1 MARTAEMRMIELA
14 VLKNDID
21 FVIEYLGKKENFQLI
36 NLSDKNGFTENTAE
50 MNAQNSVLTELKK
63 ICSDFSIKIEK
74 SSLQN
79 VELPAEKDFKE
90 SENII
95 CEYNQLVE
103 KIKLSDDK
111 FASEQKNDDELVQVL
126 SERNTFKETYQ
137 NRIVELIKS
146 FSLLSQIKNV
156 EKSLETTEMTYRIT
170 GWVSKN
176 DVKTLSDELIE
187 LTDNKI
193 AIREFSTAEVPLALC
208 SDDSIPVKFNHGK
221 VVKSF
226 ERMIFSYGSPVYGS
240 VDPTPFVAV
249 FFTLLFGVMFGD
261 LGQAFVFLLIG
272 ILMNRKVIKAG
283 GWNKF
288 SPIFIL
294 IGISSGI
301 MGLLTGEFFSNET
314 LLEPFALWV
323 TGLFGNPHAPILSI
337 MPTSDPDSLKV
348 MLGVFGAAVG
358 VGFVI
363 NSIGLIINLINNIK
377 QKKFADVLF
386 GKNGLSG
393 MIFFWYLVYFAIKLL
408 LLKQS
413 VQVYD
418 FVVLGVSLFFSAFAS
433 PIERKMNGEEKIF
446 ENGFGIYIISSLVE
460 IIEVFSGVLSYT
472 ISFVRVGAF
481 ALSHAVLDFTIL
493 SLTQMAGG
501 EASIGGILILIV
513 GNAVIVL
520 LEGMIVAIQ
529 VIRLQ
534 YYEFFSKFFNK
545 MGKEFKPLSFV
556 IEI

>member
-50 MNAQNSVLTELKK
+50 INAQNSVLTELKK

-126 SERNTFKETYQ
+126 SERSTFKETYQ

-323 TGLFGNPHAPILSI
+323 TGFFGNPHAPILSI

>member
-1 MARTAEMRMIELA
+1 MLFGI
-14 VLKNDID
+14 KNDID

-221 VVKSF
+221 VVK
-226 ERMIFSYGSPVYGS
+226 
-240 VDPTPFVAV
+240 
-249 FFTLLFGVMFGD
+249 
-261 LGQAFVFLLIG
+261 
-272 ILMNRKVIKAG
+272 
-283 GWNKF
+283 
-288 SPIFIL
+288 
-294 IGISSGI
+294 
-301 MGLLTGEFFSNET
+301 
-314 LLEPFALWV
+314 
-323 TGLFGNPHAPILSI
+323 
-337 MPTSDPDSLKV
+337 
-348 MLGVFGAAVG
+348 
-358 VGFVI
+358 
-363 NSIGLIINLINNIK
+363 
-377 QKKFADVLF
+377 
-386 GKNGLSG
+386 
-393 MIFFWYLVYFAIKLL
+393 
-408 LLKQS
+408 
-413 VQVYD
+413 
-418 FVVLGVSLFFSAFAS
+418 
-433 PIERKMNGEEKIF
+433 
-446 ENGFGIYIISSLVE
+446 
-460 IIEVFSGVLSYT
+460 
-472 ISFVRVGAF
+472 
-481 ALSHAVLDFTIL
+481 
-493 SLTQMAGG
+493 
-501 EASIGGILILIV
+501 
-513 GNAVIVL
+513 
-520 LEGMIVAIQ
+520 
-529 VIRLQ
+529 
-534 YYEFFSKFFNK
+534 
-545 MGKEFKPLSFV
+545 
-556 IEI
+556 

>member
-176 DVKTLSDELIE
+176 DVKILSDELIE

>member
-79 VELPAEKDFKE
+79 VELPAEKDLKE

-501 EASIGGILILIV
+501 EASVGGILILIV

>member
-36 NLSDKNGFTENTAE
+36 NLSDKNGFTESTAE